1 MILGGGFAGV
11 SAYNQN
17 SEAVVVDKKDFFL
30 LTPWVIDYVCG
41 LKELEDVTVKYKRV
55 VLGELRKIDY
65 KGKRVILDKDREI
78 RYDKLI
84 VSLGHHQNLPR
95 LKGAREYAH
104 KIETLDDAVAL
115 RKRLE
120 EVKNVVIVGGGATGV
135 ELAGNIRGKN
145 ITLIHRKERLLPTM
159 TTGSSATGV
168 ELAGNIRGKNIT
180 LIHRKERLLPTMT
193 TGSSKRAEK
202 LLTELGV
209 NLMLKVSAEEIT
221 KEGVVTSNGFVKSE
235 LTIFA
240 GGLKGPQ
247 IIDTIEHRNK
257 DHRLLVDK
265 YLRSVEFNDIYGAG
279 DCATFENEDIPMSAN
294 TAVISGRV
302 AMRNAMG
309 EEVEFR
315 PKRLATI
322 LRVGEDFF
330 GDFGDNYV
338 EGNSARLLRSIAY
351 TESLMLPE
359 KLRR

>member
-1 MILGGGFAGV
+1 MTRLIVILGGGFAGV

-120 EVKNVVIVGGGATGV
+120 EVKNVVIVGGG
-135 ELAGNIRGKN
+135 
-145 ITLIHRKERLLPTM
+145 
-159 TTGSSATGV
+159 ATGV

-359 KLRR
+359 KLRDRKSVV

>member
-1 MILGGGFAGV
+1 MIVIVGGGFSGV

-17 SEAVVVDKKDFFL
+17 SNAVIIDKKDFFL
-30 LTPWVIDYVCG
+30 LTPWVIDYICG
-41 LKELEDVTVKYKRV
+41 LKELGDVTVKYKRV

-65 KGKRVILDKDREI
+65 KGKRVILDREREI

-145 ITLIHRKERLLPTM
+145 VTLIHRRD
-159 TTGSSATGV
+159 
-168 ELAGNIRGKNIT
+168 
-180 LIHRKERLLPTMT
+180 RLLPTMT

-221 KEGVVTSNGFVKSE
+221 KEGVVTSDGFVKSE

-257 DHRLLVDK
+257 NHRLIVDK
-265 YLRSVEFNDIYGAG
+265 YLRLVEFSDIYGAG

-294 TAVISGRV
+294 VAVMSGRV

-309 EEVEFR
+309 EEVEFK

-322 LRVGEDFF
+322 LRVGENFF

-338 EGNSARLLRSIAY
+338 EGNSAKLLRSIAY

-359 KLRR
+359 RLKG

>member
-1 MILGGGFAGV
+1 VTRLIVILGGGFAGV

-120 EVKNVVIVGGGATGV
+120 EVKNVVIVGGG
-135 ELAGNIRGKN
+135 
-145 ITLIHRKERLLPTM
+145 
-159 TTGSSATGV
+159 ATGV

>member
-1 MILGGGFAGV
+1 MIVILGGGFAGV

-120 EVKNVVIVGGGATGV
+120 EVKNVVIVGGG
-135 ELAGNIRGKN
+135 
-145 ITLIHRKERLLPTM
+145 
-159 TTGSSATGV
+159 ATGV

>member
-120 EVKNVVIVGGGATGV
+120 EVKNVVIVGGG
-135 ELAGNIRGKN
+135 
-145 ITLIHRKERLLPTM
+145 
-159 TTGSSATGV
+159 ATGV

>member
-120 EVKNVVIVGGGATGV
+120 EVKNVVIVGGGREYAHKIETLDDAV
-135 ELAGNIRGKN
+135 ALRKRLEEVKN
-145 ITLIHRKERLLPTM
+145 VVIV
-159 TTGSSATGV
+159 GGGATGV

>member
-1 MILGGGFAGV
+1 MTRLIVILGGGFAGV

-120 EVKNVVIVGGGATGV
+120 EVKNVVIVGGG
-135 ELAGNIRGKN
+135 
-145 ITLIHRKERLLPTM
+145 
-159 TTGSSATGV
+159 ATGV